1 MLAKRSILKS
11 EQNHIPALDGVR
23 GLAVLFVFLLH
34 YGGGA
39 QSSNVVLGT
48 VGKAFKLGWSGVTL
62 FFVLSGFLITGILWR
77 SFGTEHWWRAFY
89 TRRCLRIF
97 PLYYFALLLVLSAG
111 FVLHKAGQFGAPLGI
126 CALYLQG
133 FPTHVD
139 LTGVSPFSVGHFW
152 SLAVEEHFYLFWPFL
167 LVMMPTARAARY
179 LCVGVMAVSL
189 AFRVWVVYAGATG
202 FFYFTPA
209 RMGELALGAWLAL
222 AVYENP
228 AWLNRVRR
236 LALPIML
243 VSFCAAIVLA
253 DLTHDLDLRKAP
265 MYLAG
270 LPLFSVGYAAMI
282 LLSLQKGMI
291 SRLFSFVPLRHL
303 GVISYGIYVYH
314 VLFIEFY
321 KGVVN
326 RLFPHASRNLQLG
339 LIFVVAAVLTLAIA
353 EVSYWFFERPF
364 LKLKRKFTPGE
375 RMVEAEAGAKGAAV

>member
-1 MLAKRSILKS
+1 
-11 EQNHIPALDGVR
+11 
-23 GLAVLFVFLLH
+23 
-34 YGGGA
+34 
-39 QSSNVVLGT
+39 VLGT
-48 VGKAFKLGWSGVTL
+48 IGKAFKLGWSGVTL

-77 SFGTEHWWRAFY
+77 SIGAEHWWRAFY

-97 PLYYFALLLVLSAG
+97 PLYYFALLLVSVGG
-111 FVLHKAGQFGAPLGI
+111 FVLHKAGQFGAPLGV

-139 LTGVSPFSVGHFW
+139 LTGVAPFTVGHFW

-167 LVMMPTARAARY
+167 LVLMPSAKAARY
-179 LCVGVMAVSL
+179 LCIVVIAVSL

-202 FFYFTPA
+202 FFYFTPG
-209 RMGELALGAWLAL
+209 RMGELALGAYLAL

-228 AWLNRVRR
+228 AWLNWVRR

-243 VSFCAAIVLA
+243 VSFCSAIALAAF
-253 DLTHDLDLRKAP
+253 THDLELRKAP

-270 LPLFSVGYAAMI
+270 LPMFSIGYAALV
-282 LLSLQKGMI
+282 LLALQKGI
-291 SRLFSFVPLRHL
+291 VSRIFSIAPLRHL

-321 KGVVN
+321 RGIVS
-326 RLFPHASRNLQLG
+326 RLFPHASRNMQLG

-375 RMVEAEAGAKGAAV
+375 RMVEAEAKV